1 MASHTLQ
8 DERLHIHGRGG
19 QEGTTSVAR
28 QCQGSLCMC
37 TAREQ
42 LRLEHGRPLHLGRIR
57 CGQQAGGRRLEST
70 KAGHVLQLR
79 HQLAKLVHDVAAHRR
94 RRSGDKLD
102 TRQATV
108 HRAQVNTFGRACSN
122 TACADLGGLGLSRL
136 GRSVAGIAGIVGHAW
151 SIKQGRVR
159 GTLVHDLNGEAEC
172 QPNPSDHQSDEA
184 DLDTEPCRG
193 LALLAE
199 RAVHVG
205 PLLRL

>member
-1 MASHTLQ
+1 MASHSLQ

-79 HQLAKLVHDVAAHRR
+79 HQLAKLIRDLAAHLRR
-94 RRSGDKLD
+94 WSGCKCGI
-102 TRQATV
+102 RQAPV
-108 HRAQVNTFGRACSN
+108 HRTQVNTLGGTCCHTSS
-122 TACADLGGLGLSRL
+122 TDLGGFLLSRL
-136 GRSVAGIAGIVGHAW
+136 GRAVARITGIVGHAR
-151 SIKQGRVR
+151 SIQQGRVR
-159 GTLVHDLNGEAEC
+159 GALVHDLDGEAEG
-172 QPNPSDHQSDEA
+172 QPNPSDQQGDEA
-184 DLDTEPCRG
+184 DLDAEPCRG
-193 LALLAE
+193 FTLLPQS
-199 RAVHVG
+199 AVHIG
-205 PLLRL
+205 PLV